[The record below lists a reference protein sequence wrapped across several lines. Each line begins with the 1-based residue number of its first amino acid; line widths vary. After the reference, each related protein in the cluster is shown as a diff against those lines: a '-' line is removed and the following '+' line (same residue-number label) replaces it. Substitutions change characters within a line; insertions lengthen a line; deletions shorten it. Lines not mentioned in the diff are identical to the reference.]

1 MPADC
6 MKHFATFFNNIGN
19 QLAIVDKRLNKLNSL
34 KDQNDTI
41 DTERTLKCLYTVVK
55 READAL
61 LKACD
66 RYDDGTVGV
75 KINIGLLE
83 RFEMNNFW
91 GYIDVWFNNFPSE
104 RPKVESVKKFINK
117 AVPGMQN
124 ALRILK
130 ST

>member
-1 MPADC
+1 MPAES
-6 MKHFATFFNNIGN
+6 MKHFATFFNKIGN
-19 QLAIVDKRLNKLNSL
+19 QLAIVDKRLNRLNSL
-34 KDQNDTI
+34 KDQD

-66 RYDDGTVGV
+66 CYDDGTVGV

-91 GYIDVWFNNFPSE
+91 SYIDVWLNDFPSNKPE
-104 RPKVESVKKFINK
+104 EESIKKFINK

-124 ALRILK
+124 GLRMLK